1 MKDEGLAV
9 AFWNRVDKLWQ
20 DRSLK
25 DFSASTGIDCVLL
38 LNWRTKKRL
47 PSLEHACSIAKVL
60 STTIEFLITGEDP
73 GALPERI
80 NDIVQRLQVADDV
93 DIALVRR
100 VLHMPEV
107 YDNINQTTEIV
118 S

>member
-25 DFSASTGIDCVLL
+25 DFSASTGIDYVLL

-47 PSLEHACSIAKVL
+47 PSLEHACSISTL
-60 STTIEFLITGEDP
+60 LGTTIEYLVTGEDP
-73 GALPERI
+73 DAPAERI
-80 NDIVQRLQVADDV
+80 QQIVKRLESADDV
-93 DIALVRR
+93 DIELVRR
-100 VLHMPEV
+100 VLHMNDID
-107 YDNINQTTEIV
+107 DNKLQTFV
-118 S
+118 G